1 MASSEPAVVGAT
13 GPQVRTAVPDDVA
26 ELVRM
31 DALARAHMG
40 PHRGGELYLLR
51 DGRPI
56 PPDASF
62 RDDVADPQRL
72 VLLGTIADQ
81 AVGYAIV
88 SAEAL
93 RDGYLLA
100 DVREIFVEADARDV
114 GVGEAL
120 MGAITE
126 WAEARGCDGIDARAL
141 PGDRSTKNF
150 FETFGLVAR
159 AITVHR
165 DLRPER
171 LARSTAAA
179 DSSPTDPARP
189 GSDA

>member
-1 MASSEPAVVGAT
+1 MGAADEGDAGGS
-13 GPQVRTAVPDDVA
+13 GPQVRVAAAEDVA

-56 PPDASF
+56 PPDDSF
-62 RDDVADPQRL
+62 RDDLSDQQRL
-72 VLLGTIADQ
+72 VLLGTIAGV

-120 MGAITE
+120 MAAITE
-126 WAEARGCDGIDARAL
+126 WAEVRGCDGIDARAL

-165 DLRPER
+165 DLRPDR
-171 LARSTAAA
+171 LARV
-179 DSSPTDPARP
+179 PATP
-189 GSDA
+189 EELS